1 MAIIIK
7 QIKEIN
13 FSVIKDGILCTIFC
27 EYSTSDAPNCG
38 GWFHKIFPRGT
49 NEVKILLEEVIQ
61 NPKFLEWEKGKWRNP
76 DVFSKPE
83 CIFNYCP
90 HPDLCKK
97 EGCLYPNSSESEPKK
112 TLTR

>member
-61 NPKFLEWEKGKWRNP
+61 NPKFLGRQVDFFAAHRYPAFLGVQN
-76 DVFSKPE
+76 DVLEAQNRLLRLVLSMVMPTQQ
-83 CIFNYCP
+83 CP
-90 HPDLCKK
+90 TASD
-97 EGCLYPNSSESEPKK
+97 
-112 TLTR
+112 